1 MERGQHLPQHAYRVL
16 GEHQPTGRAVT
27 GTVLKN
33 IKANELIFLCVCIGG
48 AGARGERGI
57 HRLRNGRILGIA
69 LFS

>member
-48 AGARGERGI
+48 GQVQEVKEGFIDSEMVG
-57 HRLRNGRILGIA
+57 
-69 LFS
+69 F